1 MSDFPSSKY
10 ERGKIFARTGI
21 RVGTNYAKHYLKRSM
36 KRNGEKAK
44 VDDELN
50 DLHGENA
57 REVFK
62 EFSKLRGTALKIAQ
76 SLSMDQGLMPEAYT
90 EVLSQ
95 AQYKVPPINKALV
108 RTIIKRELGD
118 YPEKIFDKFEPEA
131 FAAASIGQV
140 HRAWLKDGRK
150 VAVKIQYPNVR
161 DTINTDLRMARLL
174 LKRIIKGDNLDQ
186 YIDEVAERLMEETD
200 YQHEGKQIERFAQHY
215 NTERYVTPRWIKE
228 LSTQKV
234 LTMSFVEGRHMKEF
248 LAENPSQ
255 ERRNHFGQLM
265 WDFFHD
271 QIKSKG
277 PIHADTHPGNFLF
290 LENGKLGIID
300 FGCVKSFPTRFYY
313 DYLKLLPLH
322 MEQDLEQIRELY
334 IDLEMLHRNPKN
346 PEKEEEFFKF
356 CKQYGDA
363 FSEPYLG
370 DQFDFGD
377 ESYRERMNYYAQE
390 LPMWNEAR
398 GSRHFL
404 YSTRVHLGLYSLLM
418 RLKAQIDT
426 AESRQIALRSVD
438 TDQIETAG

>member
-36 KRNGEKAK
+36 KRNGEKAE
-44 VDDELN
+44 VDDKLN
-50 DLHGENA
+50 ELHGENA

-174 LKRIIKGDNLDQ
+174 LKRIIKGNNLDE
-186 YIDEVAERLMEETD
+186 YIDEVGERLMEETD
-200 YQHEGKQIERFAQHY
+200 YDHEGNQIERFARHY
-215 NTERYVTPRWIKE
+215 NTDRYVTPRWIKE
-228 LSTQKV
+228 LSTRKV

-248 LAENPSQ
+248 LAEKPSQ
-255 ERRNHFGQLM
+255 EQRNHFGQLM

-290 LENGKLGIID
+290 LEDGRLGIID

-322 MEQDLEQIRELY
+322 MKQDMEQIHELY

-346 PEKEEEFFKF
+346 PEKEKEFFKF

-363 FSEPYLG
+363 FSEPYLEN
-370 DQFDFGD
+370 QFDFGD
-377 ESYRERMNYYAQE
+377 ESYRERMNYYARE

-418 RLKAQIDT
+418 RLKAQINT
-426 AESRQIALRSVD
+426 TESRQIALQSVN
-438 TDQIETAG
+438 TDQIKTAG